1 MKRLELEFKI
11 DSMSTLYEAS
21 TIDWNNSQFTFNS
34 DLSATLKLWQDNIE
48 PECIMQTWKEL
59 AERGNAVHVAFKY
72 KGNHNI
78 RVKPS
83 GYVTYYYGD
92 KKYTPRNE
100 SEVEVYIKY
109 LRGEIKNNCFLG
121 QVTLPMLTVSGVMTT
136 SPVPLPSSMPFV
148 PLELQSIAATLA
160 VADEVVNYPDFKIKL
175 AFLIL
180 EDYVERKELS
190 EDEIEKIKYVRDFV
204 SHPICDRNKNLIS
217 FISQEL
223 PSAKTNSGHVQFKR
237 ENGDHIAFVSKY
249 AYEALRRAKELF
261 EAEVAKRGGF
271 V

>member
-11 DSMSTLYEAS
+11 EKMSTLYEAS
-21 TIDWNNSQFTFNS
+21 TKQWNNSEFIFNS
-34 DLSATLKLWQDNIE
+34 DFSATLKLWQDNIE

-109 LRGEIKNNCFLG
+109 LRGETKNNCFLG

-148 PLELQSIAATLA
+148 PLELQSMAATLI
-160 VADEVVNYPDFKIKL
+160 VADEVLNYPDLIIKL
-175 AFLIL
+175 AYLIL
-180 EDYVERKELS
+180 EDFVNRKELGAN
-190 EDEIEKIKYVRDFV
+190 EIKGIKCVRHFV
-204 SHPICDRNKNLIS
+204 SHPICDFSNVIS
-217 FISQEL
+217 FIAKEL
-223 PSAKTNSGHVQFKR
+223 PSAKTSSGHVQFKR
-237 ENGDHIAFVSKY
+237 DNNDHMAFVSKY
-249 AYEALRRAKELF
+249 AYLALKRAKELF
-261 EAEVAKRGGF
+261 EAEVIKLGGF